1 MTKLFN
7 KIIKTFFSFGK
18 KTRTFIYSIYIILF
32 LLYWIAYPSLYPQ
45 LTTSYNLIIVF
56 FITIAPILWGIWG
69 GVVILLS
76 IVIARLVLS
85 NYQQVEFEG
94 GIVGPVVG
102 VIIVL
107 TIGGLTEYI
116 KYLENRV
123 KSLSDGTEGSESGA
137 SNILNARPALELML
151 IFVVCA
157 LVALLGVYFDI
168 YDVIYKF
175 SNQFMKYQ
183 LDDLLVASFI
193 LPFLLFVFGY
203 RRMRDFRREYTHH
216 RKTESDLRLSELKY
230 RSIVDHAYEGICIFQ
245 DGLTRFINPYAQN
258 IMGYPPE
265 TLLNSSFIDYVH
277 PDDRELVIDNHFKRL
292 VGQDVEQNYP
302 LRIIKKDQSILWV
315 RVTGVL
321 IDWDGRPAVLALLRD
336 VTALVRYENEL
347 KDSLKEKNLL
357 LKEIHHR
364 VKNNMSVIISLLN
377 LQAGRTDDSRVKE
390 ELRETQ
396 TRIRSMALIHE
407 TLYQSDNLAGIP
419 FGKYVDQ
426 LGRTIIQAMSNHTSN
441 VYLNV
446 EADEIILDIDQATPC
461 GLVLTELI
469 TNSLKHAFHDVPNGR
484 IDIRIQMLAGQSIR
498 LVFQDNG
505 PGFPNGFDQ
514 ESQDTMGMKLL
525 RILIERQLGGTW
537 SIDRRNRATIILE
550 WPLENDE

>member
-151 IFVVCA
+151 IFVVCT

-168 YDVIYKF
+168 YDVIYKY
-175 SNQFMKYQ
+175 SNNFMKYQ
-183 LDDLLVASFI
+183 IDDLLVASFI

-203 RRMRDFRREYTHH
+203 RRMRDFRREYSHH

-265 TLLNSSFIDYVH
+265 MLINSSFIDFVH